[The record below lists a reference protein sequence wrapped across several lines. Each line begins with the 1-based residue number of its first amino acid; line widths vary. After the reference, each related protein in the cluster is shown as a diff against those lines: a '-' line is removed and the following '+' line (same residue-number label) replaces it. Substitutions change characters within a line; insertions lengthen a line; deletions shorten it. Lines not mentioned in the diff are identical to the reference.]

1 MEINIRHLENLYP
14 DAFLFCKKEGKMG
27 NVNLVFVILLGLLI
41 FIQRIV
47 INTKELENDQLK
59 KDLSHYMYRLST
71 YENICAKCRVSSKTN
86 QNIPQKEMVEVAKYA
101 MIRSHPDNG
110 GNTEDFIK
118 YKKYYGKLT
127 GK

>member
-1 MEINIRHLENLYP
+1 MENLYP

-27 NVNLVFVILLGLLI
+27 NVNLVFVILIAIIFGTVI

-47 INTKELENDQLK
+47 INTNELENDQLK
-59 KDLSHYMYRLST
+59 KDLSHCKDTLST

-118 YKKYYGKLT
+118 YKKYYEKLT